1 MKKALMFLAL
11 SFALSSPVGALVFA
25 LIGATTAWV

>member
-11 SFALSSPVGALVFA
+11 SFALSSPVGVVVFA
-25 LIGATTAWV
+25 LIGGATAWV